1 MARYLLARSATA
13 VVTLLAVVTL
23 AFFLIRLSGDPA
35 ALLSSPN
42 ATLTEIAQ
50 LRTQLGLNRPLWI
63 QYASFMRGVLA
74 RGDFGQSFRL
84 NAPALRLVADR
95 IPPTAALTGAAVAVA
110 LGVGIPLG
118 IAAGVRPGGWGD
130 AVGQSVAL
138 LGQSMPTFWLG
149 ILLLL
154 LFAVRFGWFPVMGIG
169 GASHLVLPAITLG
182 APTAALLSRM
192 LRSSILDIV
201 HEDYVRT
208 ARAKGFSERA
218 VMLRHVLRNA
228 IIPAVTA
235 LGLNMGVL
243 MGGAVVTETVFSYPG
258 MGLLTIQAIYGRD
271 YPIVQAF
278 VVVAAAV
285 ITGFNLL
292 TDVAYVVIDPR
303 IRYQ

>member
-1 MARYLLARSATA
+1 MVRYLIARFANA

-23 AFFLIRLSGDPA
+23 VFFLIRLSGDPA
-35 ALLSSPN
+35 ALLLPPN
-42 ATLTEIAQ
+42 APLSEIAR
-50 LRTQLGLNRPLWI
+50 LRTQLGLDRPLWV

-84 NAPALRLVADR
+84 NAPAFGLVADR
-95 IPPTAALTGAAVAVA
+95 IPPTAELTAVALAVAVGA
-110 LGVGIPLG
+110 GVPLG
-118 IAAGVRPGGWGD
+118 IAAGLRPGGWGD
-130 AVGQSVAL
+130 VAGQTVAVLGQSV
-138 LGQSMPTFWLG
+138 PTFWFG

-169 GASHLVLPAITLG
+169 GLSHLMLPAVTLG

-218 VMLRHVLRNA
+218 VMLRHVVRNA
-228 IIPAVTA
+228 IIPAATA

-278 VVVAAAV
+278 VVIAAAV
-285 ITGFNLL
+285 ITCFNLL

-303 IRYQ
+303 IRFR